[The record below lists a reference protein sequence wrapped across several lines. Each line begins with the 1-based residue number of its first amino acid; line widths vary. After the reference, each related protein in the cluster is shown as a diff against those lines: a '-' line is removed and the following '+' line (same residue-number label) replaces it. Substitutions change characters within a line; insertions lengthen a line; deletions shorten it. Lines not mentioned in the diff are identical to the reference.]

1 MKTNRRNF
9 IKALGGITIL
19 SNVPD
24 RMLGKESTSDS
35 QSGAYSTAGVS
46 DKNLKFNADGKF
58 KIVQFTD
65 THFVYRDKKS
75 DITLERI
82 EEVLQAEKPDL
93 IALTGDIVTGKP
105 AKEGWETIL
114 GVISKFNIPFAVAWG
129 NHDAEQGKSHEFLL
143 ELLQTYPNNLT
154 ITEPGISGFSNYILP
169 VKSASGKTSRLLY
182 FIDSHDNSKIKGIK
196 GWHYIENDQIDWY
209 RKMSKQFTESNGGT
223 PIPSLAFFHIPLPEY
238 KKAVSA
244 EGAALYGV
252 RLEKVGS
259 PEMNSGLFTAMK
271 EMGDIEGT
279 FVGHDHDND
288 YVVMWHGILLAYG
301 RFTGSK
307 TTYTNIPNGA
317 RVIELTD
324 GKKGFRTWIRLKGGV
339 IENDVIF
346 PDNFRQRFY

>member
-9 IKALGGITIL
+9 IKALGGMTIL
-19 SNVPD
+19 SNVPE
-24 RMLGKESTSDS
+24 RMLGKEAATNS
-35 QSGAYSTAGVS
+35 QSSVNNTAAVS
-46 DKNLKFNADGKF
+46 DKELKFNANGKF

-65 THFVYRDKKS
+65 THFVYRDKRS

-82 EEVLQAEKPDL
+82 EEVLKAEKPDL

-129 NHDAEQGKSHEFLL
+129 NHDAEQGQTREYLL
-143 ELLQTYPNNLT
+143 NLLQNYPQNLT
-154 ITEPGISGFSNYILP
+154 ITEPGISGVSNYILP

-182 FIDSHDNSKIKGIK
+182 FIDSHDYSKIEGVGGYDYIK
-196 GWHYIENDQIDWY
+196 NDQIDWY
-209 RKMSKQFTESNGGT
+209 RKMSKQFTKSNGGT
-223 PIPSLAFFHIPLPEY
+223 PIPSLAFFHIALPEY
-238 KKAVSA
+238 KTAAST

-252 RLEKVGS
+252 RLENVCS

-288 YVVMWHGILLAYG
+288 YAVMWHGILLAYG

-346 PDNFRQRFY
+346 PDSFDKD